1 MAFNLSPRNK
11 NFSKTGHGLSN
22 GMIKSMP
29 PLHQSKRVIEK
40 SFKGPLKQERS
51 FFGSVINAALN
62 PIDTVAALSSTVS
75 DYVFGNTQSKPKPK
89 PKVKTEKPTI
99 NYSGEEIPTMPA
111 SESWK
116 QLSQASENKAQR
128 VYPSDAE
135 GNFKIDRG
143 LGFTP
148 LNPKTFEETKLTENV
163 NAYKGTVAGLKNI
176 QKSKD
181 ADVQSAIDKK
191 IDYWQN
197 PEVQRMYLNNNPEYK
212 GDLKKA
218 QQDINTHLALGANYE
233 FVKSRG
239 FSKQNKK
246 EIHIDSGAAANT
258 FNPGFNQSW
267 LDKFGKK
274 TEANPNDI
282 SMGNARD
289 LRSER
294 GIIAYRPFDKNEE
307 GADYN
312 QYMAELGHEIDHAT
326 GFANRQARAL
336 GNILGDPDEQPGQD
350 KRAIDS
356 SITSEGKIYLSRG
369 DEMYGKFDEYRN
381 NLRLLPG
388 QKVTREQLK
397 ALEKKY
403 IKPGVGTFESLFDL
417 DRKVK
422 AINEVAQGGKK
433 KSNLNFS
440 GSSDKE
446 GFKFTGNSNS
456 SYA

>member
-1 MAFNLSPRNK
+1 MAFNLSPRNG
-11 NFSKTGHGLSN
+11 NFSKTGHGLPG

-29 PLHQSKRVIEK
+29 PLHQAKRVVDTA
-40 SFKGPLKQERS
+40 FRPALKKETS

-62 PIDTVAALSSTVS
+62 PIDTAVALGSTIS
-75 DYVFGNTQSKPKPK
+75 DYISGNTQSKPK
-89 PKVKTEKPTI
+89 PKVKTEKPTL
-99 NYSGEEIPTMPA
+99 NYSGEEIPTLSA
-111 SESWK
+111 KQSWGI
-116 QLSQASENKAQR
+116 LSKYDKNRGVKVSQ
-128 VYPSDAE
+128 SDDN
-135 GNFKIDRG
+135 GNFTIGRG
-143 LGFTP
+143 EGFTP
-148 LNPKTFEETKLTENV
+148 RTKEGYDTQLNEKV
-163 NAYKGTVAGLKNI
+163 NAYKGTIAGLKNI
-176 QKSKD
+176 QESKD
-181 ADVQSAIDKK
+181 ADVQSAVDKR

-246 EIHIDSGAAANT
+246 EIHVDSNAAANT
-258 FNPGFNQSW
+258 FSPGFNQSW

-274 TEANPNDI
+274 TEVNPDDI
-282 SMGNARD
+282 SIGNKRD
-289 LRSER
+289 LRSKR

-312 QYMAELGHEIDHAT
+312 QFMAELGHEIDHAT

-350 KRAIDS
+350 QRTIDS
-356 SITSEGKIYLSRG
+356 SITSEGKTYLSG
-369 DEMYGKFDEYRN
+369 GTEMYGKFKEYKD

-388 QKVTREQLK
+388 QKVTREQLE

-403 IKPGVGTFESLFDL
+403 VKPGVGTFESLFDL

-440 GSSDKE
+440 DKSDKE
-446 GFKFTGNSNS
+446 GFKFTGNSNN

>member
-1 MAFNLSPRNK
+1 MAFNLSPRGG
-11 NFSKTGHGLSN
+11 NFSKTGHGLPG

-29 PLHQSKRVIEK
+29 PLHQSKKVIDNVFRNTKPET
-40 SFKGPLKQERS
+40 S

-62 PIDTVAALSSTVS
+62 PIDTAVALGSTIS
-75 DYVFGNTQSKPKPK
+75 DYVSGNTQSKPK

-99 NYSGEEIPTMPA
+99 NSSGETVPTIPA

-116 QLSQASENKAQR
+116 RLSQASENKAQR

-148 LNPKTFEETKLTENV
+148 PNATTFEETKLTENV
-163 NAYKGTVAGLKNI
+163 KAYKGTVAGLKNI
-176 QKSKD
+176 QQSKD
-181 ADVQSAIDKK
+181 ADVQAAINKK

-197 PEVQRMYLNNNPEYK
+197 PEVQRMYLNNHPEYK

-233 FVKSRG
+233 YVPSGG
-239 FSKQNKK
+239 FSTQNKK
-246 EIHIDSGAAANT
+246 QIGVNSGAAANT
-258 FNPGFNQSW
+258 FFSGYNQTYV
-267 LDKFGKK
+267 DAQGKVAPEGK
-274 TEANPNDI
+274 YEDNTTRNL
-282 SMGNARD
+282 RD
-289 LRSER
+289 LRSKR
-294 GIIAYRPFDKNEE
+294 GIVAYEPFKKGD
-307 GADYN
+307 DRD
-312 QYMAELGHEIDHAT
+312 QLRAEIGHEMIAHSA
-326 GFANRQARAL
+326 GFGERQKNAL
-336 GNILGDPDEQPGQD
+336 GKILGDPSEQPGDD
-350 KRAIDS
+350 KRGTDS
-356 SITSEGKIYLSRG
+356 SITSEGKTYLSRG
-369 DEMYGKFDEYRN
+369 DEMYGKFTEYKD
-381 NLRLLPG
+381 LIHLTPG
-388 QKVTREQLK
+388 QKVNRAQLE

-403 IKPGVGTFESLFDL
+403 LKPSLGTFESLFDI